1 MARIGVFGG
10 PVASV
15 DPPVL
20 PLIYCVE
27 DQAGP
32 CCSVHVFCA
41 PGIHDF
47 LIPCCCLGTSIREE
61 IRQSENLT
69 LTTIL
74 RFAIE
79 NAFRF
84 EDFTDEE
91 LLKILNLKL
100 KSQDLDATD
109 DAKAVAIEV
118 LSRGRNR
125 PNFGNA
131 GEVENQLGLAKGRHQ
146 LRQSA
151 KQPSERSSDIV
162 FEPQDFDPDYNR
174 AAHASTNLEK
184 LFEDVV
190 GCEDIIAKLGGYQQ
204 IAQSMKKKGLDARG
218 MIPTNFLFKGPPGTF
233 GNYPKLS
240 GPNSI
245 LQARERLPQPERW
258 AKYTTI

>member
-1 MARIGVFGG
+1 M
-10 PVASV
+10 
-15 DPPVL
+15 
-20 PLIYCVE
+20 YCLLFYL
-27 DQAGP
+27 DL
-32 CCSVHVFCA
+32 CTR
-41 PGIHDF
+41 GIINSF
-47 LIPCCCLGTSIREE
+47 K
-61 IRQSENLT
+61 NYT
-69 LTTIL
+69 LTIVV

-100 KSQDLDATD
+100 KSQDLEATD

-151 KQPSERSSDIV
+151 KKPSDRLADIV
-162 FEPQDFDPDYNR
+162 FEPQDFDPDHDR
-174 AAHASTNLEK
+174 GVHASTNLAK

-190 GCEDIIAKLGGYQQ
+190 GCEDVIAKLSGYQQ
-204 IAQSMKKKGLDARG
+204 IAQGMKAKGLDARG
-218 MIPTNFLFKGPPGTF
+218 EIPTNFLFKGPPGTF
-233 GNYPKLS
+233 VINPK
-240 GPNSI
+240 
-245 LQARERLPQPERW
+245 
-258 AKYTTI
+258 